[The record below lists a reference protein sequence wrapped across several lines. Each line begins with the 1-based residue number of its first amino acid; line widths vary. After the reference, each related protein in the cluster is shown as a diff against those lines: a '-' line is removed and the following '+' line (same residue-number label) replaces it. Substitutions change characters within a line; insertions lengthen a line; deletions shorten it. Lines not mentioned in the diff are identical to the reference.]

1 MTIMP
6 PFLFEGI
13 MWVLNPASAGERIE
27 VVIRIPEQVANNL
40 AGSGRPPAV
49 TVCEVY
55 QRVMNIALQTADPAG
70 HGEITVGPA
79 LDSIMPA
86 TLPAASSFQ
95 DQDGAEGWI
104 LQ

>member
-70 HGEITVGPA
+70 HDRYVDRYPVPTGNSRLGRLLMRRNSP
-79 LDSIMPA
+79 
-86 TLPAASSFQ
+86 
-95 DQDGAEGWI
+95 I
-104 LQ
+104 L